1 MKIKSLL
8 TAAAVPALVLCA
20 SLTGATLARA
30 AAAQN
35 PDMTNPA
42 IKKIV
47 DARIARL
54 PQVDKYKASGWL
66 GENNQGLLEVRGIEA
81 VKDPKDREA
90 VQAIANQENV
100 DRNQQF
106 NEIAKD
112 KKVDVSEIQKQYA
125 QTFRDRAKAGEWI
138 QLADGVW
145 KKK

>member
-100 DRNQQF
+100 DRNQ
-106 NEIAKD
+106 
-112 KKVDVSEIQKQYA
+112 
-125 QTFRDRAKAGEWI
+125 
-138 QLADGVW
+138 
-145 KKK
+145 